1 MLQPIKRLAAV
12 LAAAFILTGILS
24 MTASAEITSGN
35 FGTNDAFTW
44 EYDSETK
51 TLTISGAG
59 AMPNMTSGGQPWAAH
74 NAAAETLVIGEGI
87 TTVGQR
93 CFSGMSALKNVTY
106 PTNQLAFSQYAFEN
120 CTALEEVTI
129 PGNVTT
135 VASRQYSGCTSLKTV
150 VMEEGVKT
158 IVTQVF
164 LSCSNLEHV
173 VIPKSAKIR
182 TTGQS
187 NTQDGNLFRGANFD
201 KLKVTVYKDTLDY
214 GTAATEVNGY
224 TYVQKRDDTANIYN
238 IKPLAGGTTTNYMTD
253 GGYTLQYEALG
264 EGGGD
269 EGDPSEKDGAG
280 TAGSLSWTYTAAT
293 GTLAFAGEG
302 AVPDYSNASAQPWAV
317 YQAKVTKI
325 VLGEGVRSLGKNC
338 FANMVA
344 LTDLEIPSSVTTIG
358 MYALSGCQSLET
370 LTVPG
375 SVGTVAARAFQNCLG
390 LRHVKF
396 EEGIGKLGSQLFVGC
411 TALESVI
418 VAKSAVIDRTHINY
432 TADGV
437 WFRGIS
443 DFSKLTVYVYPDSDA
458 YEYVTKDIYT
468 ITNRT
473 NNPEPIE
480 TYPEVPNYMT
490 NGGYVLKY
498 ALLGG
503 VSLSYY
509 ENTMT
514 ATIVSP
520 ERRTADLLFASY
532 DNQDGTLLDVE
543 LQKEIALEAGIT
555 SFTAQSFAQKAGTT
569 TKVML
574 LDSLD
579 TMQPLCPAAE
589 VKLKINIYMAGDSI
603 MRPYTQEADYPQ
615 QGWGVPFAA
624 LFDSEEVEVQNYAR
638 GGSTTKSFYE
648 MDLPPDGT
656 YGPTG
661 YGHIKRKIRA
671 GDYLVVGFV
680 HNDNSTS
687 MPIAEYKEYLQKYI
701 DETRAVGAT
710 PLFVVQP
717 PRGTATNE
725 HGDYPKA
732 MMEVAEENGVFCAD
746 TDTPLRAQLDANLT
760 EAQDNY
766 WLFRLV
772 ERGILTQEQLD
783 AHNNLTLRD
792 KGRDPTHI
800 SEGGAAW
807 VANFVAS
814 EMKKAGI
821 LSEYITLSDRP

>member
-12 LAAAFILTGILS
+12 FAAAFILTGILS
-24 MTASAEITSGN
+24 MTATAEITGGN
-35 FGTNDAFTW
+35 FGTNDAFSW
-44 EYDSETK
+44 AFDSETK

-59 AMPNMTSGGQPWAAH
+59 AMPNMTAGGQPWAAH

-87 TTVGQR
+87 TKVGQR

-106 PTNQLAFSQYAFEN
+106 PTNALEFVQYAFEN
-120 CTALEEVTI
+120 CTALEAVTI

-150 VMEEGVKT
+150 VMEEGVRL
-158 IVTQVF
+158 ISTQVF
-164 LSCSNLEHV
+164 NGCSNLEQV
-173 VIPKSAKIR
+173 VIPKSAEIA

-187 NTQDGNLFRGANFD
+187 NTADGNLFRGANFD
-201 KLKVTVYKDTLDY
+201 KLKVTVYKDTLNY
-214 GTAATEVNGY
+214 NTAATRVNGY
-224 TYVQKRDDTANIYN
+224 TYVQKRDDTVNIYN
-238 IKPLAGGTTTNYMTD
+238 IKPNGTATTNYMTA

-264 EGGGD
+264 EGGD

-293 GTLAFAGEG
+293 GMLAFSGEG
-302 AVPDYSNASAQPWAV
+302 AVPDYSDASAQPWAV

-325 VLGEGVRSLGKNC
+325 VLGEGVSSLGKNS

-358 MYALSGCQSLET
+358 MYALSGCKSLET
-370 LTVPG
+370 LIVPG
-375 SVGTVAARAFQNCLG
+375 TVGTVAARAFQNCLG
-390 LRHVKF
+390 LRHVEF
-396 EEGIGKLGSQLFVGC
+396 EEGIGKLGSQLFIGC
-411 TALESVI
+411 TGLESVVI
-418 VAKSAVIDRTHINY
+418 ARSAVIDRTHINY
-432 TADGV
+432 TTDGV

-503 VSLSYY
+503 ISLSYY

-532 DNQDGTLLDVE
+532 DNRDGTLLDVE

-680 HNDNSTS
+680 HNDYGSS

-701 DETRAVGAT
+701 DEARAVGAT

-725 HGDYPKA
+725 HGDFPKA

-772 ERGILTQEQLD
+772 ERGVLTQEQLD

-800 SEGGAAW
+800 SESGAAW
-807 VANFVAS
+807 VANFVAA

-821 LSEYITLSDRP
+821 LSEYITLTERP